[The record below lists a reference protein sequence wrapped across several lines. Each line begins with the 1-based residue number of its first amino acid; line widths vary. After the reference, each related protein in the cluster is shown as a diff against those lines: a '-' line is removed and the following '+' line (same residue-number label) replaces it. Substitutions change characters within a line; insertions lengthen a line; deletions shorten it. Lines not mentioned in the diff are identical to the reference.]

1 MLHQTNILKHGAV
14 HNKMQASEDMG
25 HARLRHRGRIVELS
39 RKTIS
44 DNYSQRIASTHNGTH
59 ELQAQA
65 TGNRQQAT
73 GNRSTL
79 YWPTDAACAVTHN
92 ARYFLSLVAH

>member
-25 HARLRHRGRIVELS
+25 HARLRHRDRIVELS

-44 DNYSQRIASTHNGTH
+44 DNHSQRIASTHNDTH

-65 TGNRQQAT
+65 TGQLYIGLRT
-73 GNRSTL
+73 PHVLLLTTL
-79 YWPTDAACAVTHN
+79 DIFSPSSHIE
-92 ARYFLSLVAH
+92 

>member
-73 GNRSTL
+73 GQLYIGLRTPHVLLLTTL
-79 YWPTDAACAVTHN
+79 DIFSPSSHIE
-92 ARYFLSLVAH
+92 